1 MSMNR
6 FYIVRLRKDDSI
18 VAVGNAVECAKRMKM
33 SISSFHSTV
42 SRCRSGENQKYE
54 VDVEEPDEQVD

>member
-1 MSMNR
+1 MSMVR

-18 VAVGNAVECAKRMKM
+18 VAVGNAAECARRMKM

-42 SRCRSGENQKYE
+42 HRCRSGINKKYE
-54 VDVEEPDEQVD
+54 VDIMREDEDGN

>member
-18 VAVGNAVECAKRMKM
+18 VEVGNAVECARRMKM

-54 VDVEEPDEQVD
+54 VDVEETDEQVD

>member
-1 MSMNR
+1 MSMMR
-6 FYIVRLRKDDSI
+6 FYIVRLRRDYSI

-42 SRCRSGENQKYE
+42 HRCRNGENRKYE
-54 VDVEEPDEQVD
+54 VDVMEGDLVDD